1 MFDLSA
7 DTPLLW
13 VAPLLVALV
22 AALLLTPVAERLA
35 IRYRVMDKPI
45 GQKIHKLPMPLLGGL
60 AVYVAFLIATALF
73 LPLRGPVL
81 GIIVGGG
88 VAVIVGIMD
97 DRFNLPPLVH
107 LGGQFLAA
115 VVTVVAGVGIVRYL
129 SIPWEPLNGHLS
141 NGRPCLAHAATP
153 CSSSWELPAIV
164 GLGFTLLWMVGMMN
178 AVNFLDG
185 LDGLSTG
192 VCAITA
198 ALLAVWASHLQNFI
212 SHPAASFHHADFLLP
227 VILLGALLGF
237 LPYNW
242 HPARIFIGDSGV
254 MFAGLALATLS
265 ILGPAKIGLA
275 LLVLAIP
282 ILDVAWAIVRRQ
294 LRGRSFLSGDKQ
306 HVYHRMLELG
316 MSHTSTVLSLYG
328 LCIALGIVDFAATKL
343 VKLAAFAI
351 VAVVTVIAFIYL
363 EVAGN
368 HREEQIRPRKPAEEA
383 G

>member
-1 MFDLSA
+1 MVDLSA
-7 DTPLLW
+7 GTPLLW
-13 VAPLLVALV
+13 AGPLLVALV
-22 AALLLTPVAERLA
+22 SALLLTPVAERLA

-60 AVYVAFLIATALF
+60 AVYGAFVVACATF
-73 LPLRGPVL
+73 LPLKGPVL
-81 GIIVGGG
+81 GIVVGGG
-88 VAVIVGIMD
+88 VAVVVGIID

-107 LGGQFLAA
+107 LAGQFLAA
-115 VVTVVAGVGIVRYL
+115 IVTIVVGVGIVRYL
-129 SIPWEPLNGHLS
+129 SIPWASLNGQ
-141 NGRPCLAHAATP
+141 PCSAHAATI
-153 CSSSWELPAIV
+153 CSGSWKVPAVIGV
-164 GLGFTLLWMVGMMN
+164 LFTLLWMVGMMN

-212 SHPAASFHHADFLLP
+212 AHPATSFHHADVVLP

-237 LPYNW
+237 LPFNW

-254 MFAGLALATLS
+254 MFAGLSLATFS

-316 MSHTSTVLSLYG
+316 MSHTSTVLSLYA
-328 LCIALGIVDFAATKL
+328 LCIALAIADFSVTKL
-343 VKLAAFAI
+343 VKLAAFAV
-351 VAVVTVIAFIYL
+351 VAVITVIAFISL
-363 EVAGN
+363 EIAGN
-368 HREEQIRPRKPAEEA
+368 HREEQIRPRKPAKEA

>member
-1 MFDLSA
+1 VFNLPA
-7 DTPLLW
+7 GTPLLW
-13 VAPLLVALV
+13 VAPLLVAFV
-22 AALLLTPVAERLA
+22 SAVLLTPVAERVA

-60 AVYVAFLIATALF
+60 AVYAAFVIASALF
-73 LPLRGPVL
+73 LPLKGPVL
-81 GIIVGGG
+81 GIVVGGG
-88 VAVIVGIMD
+88 VAVAVGIID
-97 DRFNLPPLVH
+97 DRFNLSPLVH
-107 LGGQFLAA
+107 LAGQFLAA
-115 VVTVVAGVGIVRYL
+115 VVTVVVGVGIVRFV
-129 SIPWEPLNGHLS
+129 SIPWGPLNGHYCPPHITAAHQCS
-141 NGRPCLAHAATP
+141 TGSWQVPAVIGLA
-153 CSSSWELPAIV
+153 
-164 GLGFTLLWMVGMMN
+164 FTLLWMVGMMN

-212 SHPAASFHHADFLLP
+212 ANPTATFHHADFLLP
-227 VILLGALLGF
+227 TILLGALLGF
-237 LPYNW
+237 LPFNW

-254 MFAGLALATLS
+254 MFVGLGLATFS

-294 LRGRSFLSGDKQ
+294 LAGRSFLAGDKQ

-316 MSHTSTVLSLYG
+316 MSHTSTVLSLYA
-328 LCIALGIVDFAATKL
+328 LCLALAVADYAATKL
-343 VKLAAFAI
+343 VKLAAFA
-351 VAVVTVIAFIYL
+351 VVTVVTIIAFIYL

-368 HREEQIRPRKPAEEA
+368 HRHEQIRPRKPAKEA